1 MLDVCLLGTS
11 GMMPLPN
18 RYLTALMLRHE
29 GSNLLIDCGE
39 GTQNSIRLK
48 GWSFKQ
54 IDTILITHFH
64 GDHIAGLPGLLLT
77 MGNSMRTKDLTM
89 IGPKGLE
96 YVVNSLRVIAR
107 ELPFDIKFIELTSND
122 ECINING
129 YRVTAFRLKHG
140 ITCYGYTIDIDRPPL
155 FDKERAEAQNIPIRA
170 WSRLQKGEIVEMDGI
185 KYYPEQVLG
194 EERKGIK
201 LTYCTDTRPVENIVT
216 FSKDADL
223 LICEGMYG
231 DEAGEE
237 NCRKY
242 KHMSFME
249 AAKLAKRAGVKEL
262 WLTHF
267 SPALS
272 KPKDYEHRAKEI
284 FKNSFVGKDR
294 KSTTLKFECS
304 DK

>member
-1 MLDVCLLGTS
+1 MLDVCLLGTA

-18 RYLTALMLRHE
+18 RYLTSLMCRHN

-77 MGNSMRTKDLTM
+77 MGNSMRTDDLTM
-89 IGPKGLE
+89 VGPKGLE

-107 ELPFDIKFIELTSND
+107 ELPFDIKFIELKGND
-122 ECINING
+122 EEIELNG
-129 YRVTAFRLKHG
+129 YRINAFRLNHG
-140 ITCYGYTIDIDRPPL
+140 IACYGYTINIDRPPM
-155 FDKERAEAQNIPIRA
+155 FDKDRAEAQNIPIRA
-170 WSRLQKGEIVEMDGI
+170 WSRLQKGEVVEMDGV
-185 KYYPEQVLG
+185 KYLPEQVLG
-194 EERKGIK
+194 APRRGIK

-216 FSKDADL
+216 FGKESDL
-223 LICEGMYG
+223 FICEGMYG
-231 DEAGEE
+231 DKEGEE
-237 NCRKY
+237 NCKKY

-249 AAKLAKRAGVKEL
+249 AATLAKRMQAKEL

-267 SPALS
+267 SPALA
-272 KPKDYEHRAKEI
+272 KPKQYENNVKAI
-284 FKNSFVGKDR
+284 FKNAFVGKDR
-294 KSTTLKFECS
+294 KSKTLKFPE
-304 DK
+304 